1 MNEDYSV
8 MDNANLWLFTE
19 EQLSNTP
26 SRKHIN
32 AAKELSYRKQDAT
45 FIQEMGESMKA
56 SRLIINTAIVYMHR
70 FYMIRSFTDVKGND
84 LCTAALFLS
93 SKINDKPLKL
103 EHVIKVAHALLHRHA
118 RRLDVKSAVR
128 SCFSLDVVHPHEFV
142 ALVCKLIKASEDL
155 SEASYFIATQSLIN
169 TTMCLSHTPKTVA
182 CVCINAACKVYNYK
196 IQACTEKPN
205 WFSCVDSS
213 LTLELLES
221 LSTKL
226 IEDLSK
232 AFRFVKQTSE
242 KDVAVNQSQLEPS
255 TAKIIVR
262 IPRRL
267 ITLRGVKPRNSE
279 CVP

>member
-118 RRLDVKSAVR
+118 RRLDVKSA
-128 SCFSLDVVHPHEFV
+128 DKET
-142 ALVCKLIKASEDL
+142 
-155 SEASYFIATQSLIN
+155 Y
-169 TTMCLSHTPKTVA
+169 
-182 CVCINAACKVYNYK
+182 
-196 IQACTEKPN
+196 CTEK
-205 WFSCVDSS
+205 DDI
-213 LTLELLES
+213 LDTLEATLVAIDTQLMPS
-221 LSTKL
+221 VVNSN
-226 IEDLSK
+226 IE
-232 AFRFVKQTSE
+232 VK
-242 KDVAVNQSQLEPS
+242 NQSSSQGLVSARSAEVKL
-255 TAKIIVR
+255 T
-262 IPRRL
+262 
-267 ITLRGVKPRNSE
+267 TLSLPIFLV
-279 CVP
+279 